1 MTNTPI
7 VALITLLVLAANNCP
22 AQTLKAEILTNRS
35 IIEVIKAGLGND
47 IILSKINS
55 STCRFDVSTPALID
69 LKKQGVPEAVI
80 SAMIGKTNRAATVD
94 PAAGSTPVSKSG
106 NLPAIS
112 QLNYVH
118 SYENGKVSPLE
129 KLLGKGTTK
138 KKAFGYGGTELRVEV
153 KGATSLVRL
162 PQDAAGSFII
172 NMGGNTLPD
181 LALFKMKAEKDKRYA
196 VTGLLTPSGP
206 KSSDD
211 MLQVELSKLGD
222 GVYGIKISSK
232 LEKGEYCFTSK
243 PNLNQST
250 SASDV
255 YAFTVQ

>member
-1 MTNTPI
+1 MGL
-7 VALITLLVLAANNCP
+7 LILLVLAVTNAQ
-22 AQTLKAEILTNRS
+22 AQTPKAEILTNKS
-35 IIEVIKAGLGND
+35 VIEITKAGLSND

-55 STCRFDVSTPALID
+55 STCKFDVSTPALID

-80 SAMIGKTNRAATVD
+80 SAMIGKTNGAAPVD
-94 PAAGSTPVSKSG
+94 HPAPSVQQAKAS
-106 NLPAIS
+106 NLPVIS

-118 SYENGKVSPLE
+118 SYENGNASPLE

-138 KKAFGYGGTELRVEV
+138 KRVFGYGGTELHVEV
-153 KGATSLVRL
+153 KGATSSVKLT
-162 PQDAAGSFII
+162 QEGASSFII
-172 NMGGNTLPD
+172 NMGSNTLPE
-181 LALFKMKAEKDKRYA
+181 LVLFKMKTEKDRRYA
-196 VTGLLTPSGP
+196 ISGLLTASGP

-211 MLQVELSKLGD
+211 MLSIELSKLAD
-222 GVYGIKISSK
+222 GVYSIKPGSK

-255 YAFTVQ
+255 YAFSVQ